1 LKTQALRFL
10 FDFVGSDTGVEDR
23 EGSGDGSSRRSW
35 NWTLS
40 SKESAEETVGEVGI
54 KGADS
59 WLDSSFIEGLEV
71 VRPKESLDWLV
82 GRLRALRPLN

>member
-10 FDFVGSDTGVEDR
+10 FVFVGSEGVEER
-23 EGSGDGSSRRSW
+23 EASGDGSSRRSW

-59 WLDSSFIEGLEV
+59 WLDSSFIEEGYGV
-71 VRPKESLDWLV
+71 VRLKDSLD
-82 GRLRALRPLN
+82 